1 MPIWPATFPDNG
13 NQQTDHLLLK
23 CLSCYAKRL
32 LETYHVIPPL
42 LLYEWTFVK
51 RMIFYSVLLKVYV
64 FKRTVRVKCIYVTSF
79 LFFPVLVF
87 FYCKIVKNIDSS
99 CVVVA
104 VFRRELRFNIMLF
117 EWLMMRFNEV
127 KTFSFFVTSCCLKYN
142 LSRSYQRS

>member
-1 MPIWPATFPDNG
+1 MT
-13 NQQTDHLLLK
+13 TDYIPRQRKSTNKPLAVK
-23 CLSCYAKRL
+23 VSERYAKRP
-32 LETYHVIPPL
+32 LEIYHVIPSP

-51 RMIFYSVLLKVYV
+51 RMIFYSWLLKVYV
-64 FKRTVRVKCIYVTSF
+64 SKKDCRVKCYLRNKFSF
-79 LFFPVLVF
+79 LLTSCF

-127 KTFSFFVTSCCLKYN
+127 TILFIIFFRHFVQLKI
-142 LSRSYQRS
+142 